1 MRILHWNISYSSKKE
16 KVAEYLKDA
25 MKDEDTVACLQEVTE
40 STFSYILEAIGGGFD
55 YVYSLHFRR
64 PGKYDGKNRRLGV
77 LIICPKSMYIIDSGV
92 MMRTPFPDRT
102 AYAEVLYEGQT
113 YRILSL
119 HSITGCAYSK
129 AKSAQFLSFAEAV
142 ESFHPDIVTTD
153 ANEPKID
160 HYDTAQIEFYDNQDK
175 GLGARTFFSAMDSIG
190 LKDAF
195 AELYDHNGFV
205 PGKPLA
211 TSIKV
216 RGKGNCRY
224 DFVFA
229 NTSLLPVR
237 SCRYLYEEGLAYSSD
252 HAIVEVLL
260 EPECQYGQR
269 TVRIDENCFY
279 PYNRLTEETLVKFC
293 RYYKGPGQDN
303 LMASY
308 ERIWIHDVLEHNVK
322 ATDYVEPSD
331 LHELEL
337 FNPGDGVP
345 LTLKALLFNRW
356 CHWSSY
362 ATINQFKHWYLE
374 TYLGD
379 KKHSLK

>member
-1 MRILHWNISYSSKKE
+1 MKIIHWNISYSSQKE
-16 KVAEYLKDA
+16 KIAEYLKDA
-25 MKDEDTVACLQEVTE
+25 LNDNDTVACLQEVTE
-40 STFSYILEAIGGGFD
+40 DAFSHILGTIGVGFD

-64 PGKYDGKNRRLGV
+64 PGKYDGKNRQLGV
-77 LIICPKSMYIIDSGV
+77 LIICPNSMYIIDSGV
-92 MMRTPFPDRT
+92 MTRTPFPDRT
-102 AYAEVLYEGQT
+102 AYAEVLYEGQI

-142 ESFHPDIVTTD
+142 ESFHPDIVTID
-153 ANEPKID
+153 ANEPKVD

-175 GLGARTFFSAMDSIG
+175 GQGARTFFSAMDDIG

-195 AELYDHNGFV
+195 AELYDHRKFV
-205 PGKPLA
+205 PRMPLA

-224 DFVFA
+224 DFILT

-237 SCRYLYEEGLAYSSD
+237 SSRYLYEEGLAHTSD
-252 HAIVEVLL
+252 HAIVEAVL
-260 EPECQYGQR
+260 EPIRKPCQR
-269 TVRIDENCFY
+269 PERIIENCFY
-279 PYNRLTEETLVKFC
+279 PYNRLSETTLLKFC
-293 RYYKGPGQDN
+293 RYYKGPGTENDN
-303 LMASY
+303 LMTEY
-308 ERIWIHDVLEHNVK
+308 EHRWIQDVLEHNLK
-322 ATDYVEPSD
+322 ATEYVEPSD
-331 LHELEL
+331 LHELEI

-362 ATINQFKHWYLE
+362 ATINQFKHWYLKS
-374 TYLGD
+374 YLAD
-379 KKHSLK
+379 K